1 MAGERLIADT
11 TFAIDLR
18 ERKQLIGAIGLTI
31 DWKLSKGEIG
41 YWIGRPHWNLGY
53 ATEAT
58 AAALDYGFS
67 DLELNRISA
76 KHLARNPS
84 SGRVMEKAGMLLEG
98 TARQDTIKWGKYED
112 LVSYGILRENW
123 RGWK

>member
-1 MAGERLIADT
+1 LAGERLIADT

-58 AAALDYGFS
+58 TAA
-67 DLELNRISA
+67 RI
-76 KHLARNPS
+76 
-84 SGRVMEKAGMLLEG
+84 
-98 TARQDTIKWGKYED
+98 TASVTW
-112 LVSYGILRENW
+112 N
-123 RGWK
+123 